1 MALRPEEILRIK
13 YQLGVSVTLI
23 GAEPY
28 ITYLAV
34 FDKAIQ
40 PYIIDPSTT
49 STTAVVA
56 GTTQAIT
63 VAAIPLIVGTSTP
76 AFVAGSYLTV
86 DVGLAQEVVQA
97 IVVTGTT
104 VYGTFAFAHGA
115 NGLYTVAMA
124 GGEQVVREILTRIAT
139 IETKMNSIA
148 PNVAGVNQADEVS
161 FHPSSTVA
169 SRRGTRD
176 TFESLTQQREQ
187 ARDDLG
193 EAIGF
198 ANLRRL
204 KRQSG
209 MSSSP
214 Y

>member
-63 VAAIPLIVGTSTP
+63 VAAIASTTASHHTSGSCSLLGGTVSGWADRPVPSTAPVARSRKRLCRP
-76 AFVAGSYLTV
+76 AL
-86 DVGLAQEVVQA
+86 
-97 IVVTGTT
+97 
-104 VYGTFAFAHGA
+104 
-115 NGLYTVAMA
+115 
-124 GGEQVVREILTRIAT
+124 
-139 IETKMNSIA
+139 
-148 PNVAGVNQADEVS
+148 
-161 FHPSSTVA
+161 
-169 SRRGTRD
+169 
-176 TFESLTQQREQ
+176 
-187 ARDDLG
+187 
-193 EAIGF
+193 
-198 ANLRRL
+198 
-204 KRQSG
+204 
-209 MSSSP
+209 
-214 Y
+214 